1 MKQLLE
7 TKIDFSQK
15 GTKTKLKININYTI
29 LDTIEVPDHWDYRK
43 IQQRCRENWFELMTP
58 LNEVGTVPD
67 YDDMEFFEE
76 KNEIS
81 SNS

>member
-1 MKQLLE
+1 M
-7 TKIDFSQK
+7 
-15 GTKTKLKININYTI
+15 KININYTI
-29 LDTIEVPDHWDYRK
+29 LDTIEVPDHWDYGK
-43 IQQRCRENWFELMTP
+43 IQQRCRENWFELMMP